1 MGAMLRT
8 KHHLLA
14 SVLALSVAACA
25 APSPPTPAPT
35 PVSQSTPTPT
45 PSPTASPSPSPTP
58 TPTPSPS
65 PTPTPTPSPSP
76 TPSPPLTLAE
86 FHAAELQALFDQQ
99 LGQRRI
105 PGAAA
110 VIAFR
115 DGSSWSGVSG
125 NASLRPTVP
134 VEPDTGFVIGSIT
147 KTFVAATVLQLAE
160 EGVVELDTPLRRWL
174 PDYPRARRI
183 TLHMLLNH
191 TSGVFNYF
199 EHPLYE
205 SLVFGRPS
213 HVWTPAEILDE
224 FARDPYFAPGAGFR
238 YSNTGF
244 ILLGLVVEA
253 ATGNSLGDELR
264 TRFFEP
270 LELTNTYFQ
279 GDGPRPA
286 AAHGYLRRSDGHR
299 LVTGESDYRP
309 TTSAAT
315 VAWAAGAIVSTAED
329 VSRWVHALY
338 GGDVVSDESRAALM
352 DYVSSPYS
360 RGTYGLG
367 TRTRLIDGAR
377 AFGHTGSL
385 RGYMGA
391 AWYLPGEGVSVTV
404 LTNLG
409 RFDGNRLADA
419 LVTIALNAEGES
431 GAQPEPSP

>member
-1 MGAMLRT
+1 MLLT
-8 KHHLLA
+8 KHLLLA
-14 SVLALSVAACA
+14 ILLALSVAACA
-25 APSPPTPAPT
+25 APSPPTPIPT
-35 PVSQSTPTPT
+35 ADNPGTTPT
-45 PSPTASPSPSPTP
+45 PSPTPTPTLSPSP

-65 PTPTPTPSPSP
+65 PTASPTPSPSP
-76 TPSPPLTLAE
+76 SPSPSPELTLAE
-86 FHAAELQALFDQQ
+86 IHAGELQQRLDQQ
-99 LGQRRI
+99 LAQRRI

-110 VIAFR
+110 VITFA

-125 NASLRPTVP
+125 NASLRPTEA
-134 VEPDTGFVIGSIT
+134 VEPDTRFVVGSIT

-160 EGVVELDTPLRRWL
+160 EGVLELDEPLRNWL
-174 PDYPRARRI
+174 PDYPRSRRI
-183 TLHMLLNH
+183 TLRMLLNH

-213 HVWTPAEILDE
+213 HEWTPAEILSE
-224 FARDPYFAPGAGFR
+224 FQRDPYFGPGNGFR

-244 ILLGLVVEA
+244 ILLGLVIEA

-270 LELTNTYFQ
+270 LELSGTYFQ
-279 GDGPRPA
+279 GDGAQPD
-286 AAHGYLRRSDGHR
+286 AAHGYLRTTGGHR

-315 VAWAAGAIVSTAED
+315 VAWTAGAIVSTAED
-329 VSRWVHALY
+329 ISRWAHALY
-338 GGDVVSDESRAALM
+338 GGDVLSEESRTALT

-367 TRTRLIDGAR
+367 TRTRLIEGAR

-385 RGYMGA
+385 RGYMA
-391 AWYLPGEGVSVTV
+391 AVWYFPENGVSVAV

-419 LVTIALNAEGES
+419 LVTIALNAPG
-431 GAQPEPSP
+431 QSP